1 MANMIAD
8 ISKYLMILLIAMYT
22 FWNFR
27 YFGVR
32 EERRP
37 VLAGRQNR
45 IMYLLHFL
53 AYAVMFLKTGEEK
66 PTGLPSS
73 NVLYYDLTEDAW
85 LCVRPS
91 GTEPKVKFYY
101 GIKGTS
107 LEDANEKSAAL
118 GEEVLAMI
126 NGMLNE

>member
-66 PTGLPSS
+66 LLVFYGAQAVFFLCYLFFYRSFYRNHPHILV
-73 NVLYYDLTEDAW
+73 NNMCIL
-85 LCVRPS
+85 LCV
-91 GTEPKVKFYY
+91 
-101 GIKGTS
+101 
-107 LEDANEKSAAL
+107 
-118 GEEVLAMI
+118 
-126 NGMLNE
+126 